1 MTLSACKNNN
11 FVSPESNY
19 YELPGLGPRWNQ
31 RVFYIISGIVCIN
44 FALIISICIY
54 SASIVSTSKETLTN
68 FEHVFNDVER
78 LLPDAENALRI
89 LQMICNNSTI
99 VETHGIQCY

>member
-1 MTLSACKNNN
+1 MTLNSCKKNN

-44 FALIISICIY
+44 FADKS
-54 SASIVSTSKETLTN
+54 
-68 FEHVFNDVER
+68 
-78 LLPDAENALRI
+78 
-89 LQMICNNSTI
+89 
-99 VETHGIQCY
+99 